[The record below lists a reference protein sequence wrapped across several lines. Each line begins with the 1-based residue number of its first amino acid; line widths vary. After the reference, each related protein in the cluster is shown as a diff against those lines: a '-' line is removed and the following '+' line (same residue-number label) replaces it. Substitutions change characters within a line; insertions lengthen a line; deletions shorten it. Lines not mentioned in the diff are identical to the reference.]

1 MGENV
6 GPEYISPAR
15 EIAVPCHGG
24 NIRERKEERTKGERE
39 AFLFYFIFLKKK
51 ITVARCR

>member
-39 AFLFYFIFLKKK
+39 AFLFYFIF
-51 ITVARCR
+51 